1 MNACRGFF
9 PTYGVKPSAREPF
22 SGGGGNG
29 FPPLLASHGTGVIHC
44 IATAM
49 CEATGKWKPGKT
61 STSASV
67 RCHGNVGCSAMKL
80 CIVCHLH

>member
-29 FPPLLASHGTGVIHC
+29 FPPLLASHGAGVIHC

-49 CEATGKWKPGKT
+49 CEATGKWKPGKI
-61 STSASV
+61 SKHLLPWQCGML
-67 RCHGNVGCSAMKL
+67 CHEVMYSMSFAL
-80 CIVCHLH
+80 I